1 MKMLIENRLRFL
13 SKWPCYFGYLFFIGM
28 MSVGYYYNLTFV
40 QLGLVDLGE
49 RLVGMSRAEVA
60 GAMTMLALLTC
71 FVALGF
77 GFWMSAREW
86 GTRFVFKLRLVFL
99 IILGQLILTP
109 LALLIRTPG
118 AFYAWVIACSILLG
132 MGVPLTFSFTVDLI
146 PRRGRGEAAA
156 LITAIAYLAANLIP
170 ASWQIEDFVMPLLW
184 VIPGG
189 LLALGFLAFVKPPF
203 VDQLAQQH
211 RLPRFH
217 WGRFVDRHDHVRSD
231 LVGLIVL
238 MFGIYFVD
246 SLGFLRLLDTP
257 LLIES
262 AWQSPSYNIRVM
274 IGIVHVVAALVGGV
288 LYDAIEVRRLFYWIF
303 GIFALVHLLYTMSL
317 RTSTSTP
324 ALIMP
329 VLYAWGVS
337 LYTVV
342 NFAVWADI
350 STPKTIGRNA
360 AIGVALSGWAA
371 TFISTALSIWWQKG
385 GMSLERHLNIVNA
398 LAILFLLA
406 LIIQAYLPKR
416 CSSPKGSR

>member
-1 MKMLIENRLRFL
+1 
-13 SKWPCYFGYLFFIGM
+13 
-28 MSVGYYYNLTFV
+28 
-40 QLGLVDLGE
+40 
-49 RLVGMSRAEVA
+49 
-60 GAMTMLALLTC
+60 MTVLALLTC

-109 LALLIRTPG
+109 LALLVRTPG
-118 AFYAWVIACSILLG
+118 AFYAWVIVCSILLG

-156 LITAIAYLAANLIP
+156 LVTAIAYLAANLIP

-184 VIPGG
+184 VMPGG
-189 LLALGFLAFVKPPF
+189 LLALGLLAFVKPPF
-203 VDQLAQQH
+203 VNQLAQQH

-217 WGRFVDRHDHVRSD
+217 QGRFVDRHDHARGD

-262 AWQSPSYNIRVM
+262 AWQSPRYNVRVM

-288 LYDAIEVRRLFYWIF
+288 LYDALEVRRLFYWIF

-317 RTSTSTP
+317 RTATSAP

-406 LIIQAYLPKR
+406 LIIQAYLPKPN
-416 CSSPKGSR
+416 SAPEGSQ

>member
-1 MKMLIENRLRFL
+1 
-13 SKWPCYFGYLFFIGM
+13 
-28 MSVGYYYNLTFV
+28 
-40 QLGLVDLGE
+40 
-49 RLVGMSRAEVA
+49 
-60 GAMTMLALLTC
+60 
-71 FVALGF
+71 
-77 GFWMSAREW
+77 
-86 GTRFVFKLRLVFL
+86 
-99 IILGQLILTP
+99 
-109 LALLIRTPG
+109 
-118 AFYAWVIACSILLG
+118 
-132 MGVPLTFSFTVDLI
+132 
-146 PRRGRGEAAA
+146 
-156 LITAIAYLAANLIP
+156 
-170 ASWQIEDFVMPLLW
+170 
-184 VIPGG
+184 

-211 RLPRFH
+211 RMPRFH
-217 WGRFVDRHDHVRSD
+217 RGRFVDRHDHVRRD

-262 AWQSPSYNIRVM
+262 AWQSPRYNVRVM

-288 LYDAIEVRRLFYWIF
+288 LYDALEVRRLFYWIF

-317 RTSTSTP
+317 RTATSAP

-350 STPKTIGRNA
+350 STPRTIGRNA

-371 TFISTALSIWWQKG
+371 TFMSTALSIWWQNN

-406 LIIQAYLPKR
+406 LIIQAYLPKPN
-416 CSSPKGSR
+416 SAPEGSR